1 MKTMRQAAALV
12 KGLARMLAI
21 LLLVLL
27 GSTVLVRF
35 APGYLSDAREMD
47 SRYAGAARAELS
59 AEAARSQSLA
69 QMFASEIGGWA
80 HGDAGLS
87 RQYGVPVFELIR
99 PRLAVTGGLLLRSLV
114 LAWVLAIVASLV
126 SSAGRN
132 PSLFWQTPA
141 TLLLAVPTAA
151 MATLCLLANYGG
163 PVLVMALLLAA
174 RDFKFLHRTLRKAWL
189 DPHVLQARAQGIAT
203 PRLLQKH
210 ILPGIASQLAALAS
224 LSIVTALSA
233 LVPAEVIFNVPG
245 LGQLAW
251 NAAMN
256 RDLPV
261 LLAITMIMALAVTC
275 AGIAPDRPAELES
288 A

>member
-1 MKTMRQAAALV
+1 MKATVQAL
-12 KGLARMLAI
+12 GWLARTLAI
-21 LLLVLL
+21 VLLVMV

-47 SRYAGAARAELS
+47 SRYADAARAELS
-59 AEAARSQSLA
+59 QEAARSHSLM
-69 QMFASEIGGWA
+69 QMLSFEIGGWVR
-80 HGDAGLS
+80 GNAGIS
-87 RQYGVPVFELIR
+87 RQYDVPVFELIG
-99 PRLAVTGGLLLRSLV
+99 PRLAVTGGLMVRSLA
-114 LAWVLAIVASLV
+114 LGWLLAIAAALV
-126 SSAGRN
+126 SSATRN
-132 PSLFWQTPA
+132 PSAFWQAPS

-151 MATLCLLANYGG
+151 MATLCLLAGSGG

-189 DPHVLQARAQGIAT
+189 APHVFQARAQGLRTWRILVAH
-203 PRLLQKH
+203 L
-210 ILPGIASQLAALAS
+210 LPGIAPQLSALAT

-233 LVPAEVIFNVPG
+233 VVPVEVIFNVPG

-261 LLAITMIMALAVTC
+261 LLAITMIMALAVTF
-275 AGIAPDRPAELES
+275 AGMAPERADEWRNA
-288 A
+288 

>member
-1 MKTMRQAAALV
+1 MKPSLAALRW
-12 KGLARMLAI
+12 LART
-21 LLLVLL
+21 LVIVTLVMV

-47 SRYAGAARAELS
+47 SRYADAARAELMQ
-59 AEAARSQSLA
+59 EAARSHSLVR
-69 QMFASEIGGWA
+69 MLESEIGGWA
-80 HGDAGLS
+80 NGNAGIS
-87 RQYGVPVFELIR
+87 RQYGVPVSELIR
-99 PRLAVTGGLLLRSLV
+99 PRLAVTGGLMVRSLA
-114 LAWVLAIVASLV
+114 LGWLLAIAASLI

-132 PSLFWQTPA
+132 PSALLQAPSTLF
-141 TLLLAVPTAA
+141 LAIPTAA
-151 MATLCLLANYGG
+151 MATLCLLAGCGG

-189 DPHVLQARAQGIAT
+189 SPHVLQARAQGLKTSRI
-203 PRLLQKH
+203 LLSH
-210 ILPGIASQLAALAS
+210 LLPGIAPQLSALAT

-233 LVPAEVIFNVPG
+233 VVPVEVIFNVPG

-251 NAAMN
+251 SAAMN

-275 AGIAPDRPAELES
+275 AGTTPDRADEWRS